1 MCDGC
6 SCLGITH
13 QRGGHCAACGSP
25 RYRCSLK
32 LIRELCHVL
41 AEIPDDIEAVFVYLL
56 LFDLL
61 LYALFRAARHQLFP
75 DLLHDPVHP
84 RLQLRVLL
92 HICHHL
98 RLQVLLPL
106 PLLVLTLP
114 ELLLVLD
121 DVLVETLDHID
132 LLHTMLDCRFYLSEE
147 VEWFRYGVHVHVR
160 VQGLFINGSYLEADV
175 VKHFL
180 EVDFAIIMRSRCMTY
195 RFLVFG
201 HRT

>member
-1 MCDGC
+1 MCDRC

-56 LFDLL
+56 LLDLL
-61 LYALFRAARHQLFP
+61 LYALFRAARPQLLP
-75 DLLHDPVHP
+75 NLLHDPVHP
-84 RLQLRVLL
+84 RLQLCVFLPVG
-92 HICHHL
+92 HHL

-114 ELLLVLD
+114 ELLLVFN
-121 DVLVETLDHID
+121 DVLVEALDHID

-180 EVDFAIIMRSRCMTY
+180 EVDFPVIMRSSCMTY